1 MHHSGPRLHIIFGK
15 IASGK
20 STLAKRLAAEPATVL
35 ISEDVWLKTLFGE
48 ALQTLEDY
56 IRCSRLL
63 RATMAPHV
71 DALLQSGVSVVLDFA
86 ANTPAQRQWFREIVE
101 VSGVGHAL
109 HVLDVSDDLCL
120 ARLQRRN
127 AEGSHPFTVTES
139 QFHDFMQHVTRPGA
153 DEGFNLVI
161 HGAD

>member
-1 MHHSGPRLHIIFGK
+1 MHHSEPRLHIIFGK

-20 STLAKRLAAEPATVL
+20 STLANRLAAEPATVL
-35 ISEDVWLKTLFGE
+35 ISEDVWLKTLFGD
-48 ALQTLEDY
+48 ALETLEDY

-63 RATMAPHV
+63 RATMAPHAV
-71 DALLQSGVSVVLDFA
+71 ALLQSGVSVVLDFA

-127 AEGSHPFTVTES
+127 AEGCHPFTVTES

-161 HGAD
+161 HSAD